1 MSIESAMTISIKNGR
16 VHLSVSAARGLAE
29 KVLRANGYTDREA
42 RIIGDHVLDAA
53 LCGYEY
59 SGLPKLLD
67 AIEHARAKLP
77 RSAMRIVRET
87 PVSALFDAGNNNGML
102 AMRDATQ
109 TAIEKAQQSGIALVG
124 VTNSWMSARSAYF
137 VEIIARAGLVGI
149 MTVGSASQVAPLGGA
164 AAVLGTNPIAFGL
177 PGAPNPFVL
186 DMGMSIMT
194 WTELSLHERLGTSI
208 PPGVAIDAQGLPT
221 QDPGRARKGALLYFG
236 GHKGFG
242 LALAM
247 QALAMLTVDTMATT
261 DKTYGYLI
269 IAFKP
274 DLLVPLEDFKR
285 ELEALIQRVKSSPR
299 QAGVDEIRIPS
310 ERAFREREQRLKD
323 GIEIDERIYVAL
335 NGYAAPGS
343 RSA

>member
-1 MSIESAMTISIKNGR
+1 MTSSSGR
-16 VHLSVSAARGLAE
+16 VHLSVSAARDLAE
-29 KVLRANGYTDREA
+29 AVLRANGYTEGEA
-42 RIIGDHVLDAA
+42 RIIGEHVLDAA

-102 AMRDATQ
+102 AMREATQ
-109 TAIEKAQQSGIALVG
+109 AAIEKAQTSGIALIG

-137 VEIIARAGLVGI
+137 VEMIARAGLVGI
-149 MTVGSASQVAPLGGA
+149 MLVGAIPLVAPLGGA
-164 AAVLGTNPIAFGL
+164 SPVLGTNPIAFGL
-177 PGAPNPFVL
+177 PGPGNPFVL

-194 WTELSLHERLGTSI
+194 WTDLSLHARLGKPI
-208 PPGVAIDAQGLPT
+208 APGVAIDAQGEPT
-221 QDPGRARKGALLYFG
+221 QDPARARKGALLYFG

-247 QALAMLTVDTMATT
+247 QALAMLTVDPLWTK
-261 DKTYGYLI
+261 DKSFGYLI

-285 ELEALIQRVKSSPR
+285 ELETLIERVKNAPR

-310 ERAFREREQRLKD
+310 ERAFREREQRRKD
-323 GIEIDERIYVAL
+323 GIEIDEPI
-335 NGYAAPGS
+335 YAALKRAAGLPS
-343 RSA
+343 SP